1 VARWGLVI
9 LPLAGFAALVV
20 VALTSSSPSEITER
34 SRVAAKPVTYVVGPR
49 VLQSDL
55 VLRGSKHFRDRAD
68 VLAPPTAEGNR
79 PVLTS
84 LDVAVDATVRPC
96 GLLGSVAD
104 RPIIALPGAIQPYR
118 DLRPGDIGTDVSQLQ
133 TALAACGHPSDDPPG
148 VFGSSTAQ
156 AVLDTYGSI
165 GCTPLTTQGT
175 LGQLLAKRVELDR
188 AESNA
193 ESLLRA
199 TTGDTAAAKSALDAA
214 RAATTE
220 FSRIEGVVVPARELA
235 VVGALP
241 GRVVSI
247 DAALGQSLTDGQ
259 TILTIESG
267 PEVVRADITQ
277 SQKALL
283 TAGLDA
289 VTDGQPPIPLKVT
302 RIVSTEATALPEGTA
317 PSTLNVELEPLAPDT
332 LDIDGSEVTLRVAL
346 VPPRSA
352 DLVVPSSAIVEDEQS
367 DSARVLVLDGKRQ
380 RRVAV
385 SVGETVDGW
394 VEIIDTGK
402 LRRGDKVVLGSRGT
416 R

>member
-1 VARWGLVI
+1 
-9 LPLAGFAALVV
+9 
-20 VALTSSSPSEITER
+20 
-34 SRVAAKPVTYVVGPR
+34 
-49 VLQSDL
+49 
-55 VLRGSKHFRDRAD
+55 
-68 VLAPPTAEGNR
+68 
-79 PVLTS
+79 
-84 LDVAVDATVRPC
+84 
-96 GLLGSVAD
+96 
-104 RPIIALPGAIQPYR
+104 
-118 DLRPGDIGTDVSQLQ
+118 
-133 TALAACGHPSDDPPG
+133 
-148 VFGSSTAQ
+148 
-156 AVLDTYGSI
+156 
-165 GCTPLTTQGT
+165 
-175 LGQLLAKRVELDR
+175 
-188 AESNA
+188 
-193 ESLLRA
+193 
-199 TTGDTAAAKSALDAA
+199 
-214 RAATTE
+214 
-220 FSRIEGVVVPARELA
+220 
-235 VVGALP
+235 
-241 GRVVSI
+241 
-247 DAALGQSLTDGQ
+247 LTDGQ